1 MDDICIRY
9 SRPFEYIIKI
19 LETLTDKP
27 SIQIHVN
34 RIENRVTFKTKT
46 GYCITLATPETMK
59 LLGSIEKNITK
70 IKNSETWTS
79 LT

>member
-27 SIQIHVN
+27 SIQIHVK
-34 RIENRVTFKTKT
+34 RIENRVTFKTKAV
-46 GYCITLATPETMK
+46 YCLTLATPETMK

-79 LT
+79 LA

>member
-27 SIQIHVN
+27 SIQIHVK
-34 RIENRVTFKTKT
+34 RTENRVTFKTKT
-46 GYCITLATPETMK
+46 VYCLTLATPETMK